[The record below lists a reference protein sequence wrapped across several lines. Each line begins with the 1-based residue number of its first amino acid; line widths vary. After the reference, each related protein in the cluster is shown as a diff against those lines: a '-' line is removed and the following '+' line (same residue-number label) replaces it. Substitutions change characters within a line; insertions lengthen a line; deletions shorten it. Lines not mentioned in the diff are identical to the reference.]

1 MQTCFQMLI
10 KFQLAY
16 MRFTW
21 LESEQRYSGA
31 CEDNTQQSY
40 RYIVTWMYVPYQIC
54 TFTHI
59 LKGEQ

>member
-16 MRFTW
+16 MRFTR

-31 CEDNTQQSY
+31 YEDNTQQSY
-40 RYIVTWMYVPYQIC
+40 RYIVT
-54 TFTHI
+54 
-59 LKGEQ
+59 